1 MKDIFT
7 VMDEITADEAKNAPA
22 PPVAAQPQDTKK
34 AQYSPEP
41 DNVPKPEPT
50 PGNNDP
56 EPTPGNNDPEPT
68 PGNNDPEPTPA
79 E

>member
-1 MKDIFT
+1 MKDIFS
-7 VMDEITADEAKNAPA
+7 VMDEIAADDAKNAPA
-22 PPVAAQPQDTKK
+22 PVSTQTQDTKK

-41 DNVPKPEPT
+41 DNVPKPDT
-50 PGNNDP
+50 DP
-56 EPTPGNNDPEPT
+56 EPTPGNNEPEPT